1 MLECL
6 RTSKCSP

>member
-6 RTSKCSP
+6 RC

>member
-6 RTSKCSP
+6 NTYN